1 MEITL
6 LALPLIAFAGT
17 AAGFINVVAGGGS
30 LITLPTLI
38 FLGLPPAMANGTNR
52 LAQLSQNSVAIYR
65 FRRKGFF
72 PLRSGL
78 LLGAAASGGAI
89 IGSRVAVDISP
100 ELFNRILAGV
110 MVAVLVLT
118 LTGADRKPQ
127 GPHEIQNWGLLLP
140 VFFVIGI
147 YGGFIQAGV
156 GFLIMAAF
164 SRLSATSLVLTNATK
179 VMVVL
184 IYTFPALAVFLL
196 HGQVDWAAGVV
207 LAAGNATG
215 AWLGAHFSV
224 ARGDRWIK
232 AVLTISVL
240 AMAVRLF
247 FFA

>member
-1 MEITL
+1 MQISL
-6 LALPLIAFAGT
+6 YSLPLIALAGT

-52 LAQLSQNSVAIYR
+52 LAQLSQNSVAVYR

-72 PLRSGL
+72 PLRTGL
-78 LLGAAASGGAI
+78 ILGAAASAGAV
-89 IGSRVAVDISP
+89 IGSRVAVDIAP
-100 ELFNRILAGV
+100 ELFNRILAFV
-110 MVAVLVLT
+110 MLVVLILT
-118 LTGADRKPQ
+118 LTGGERSAQASQQVWRRR
-127 GPHEIQNWGLLLP
+127 LLLP
-140 VFFVIGI
+140 AFFVIGI

-156 GFLIMAAF
+156 GFLIMAVF
-164 SRLSATSLVLTNATK
+164 SRISATSLVHANATK

-196 HGQVDWAAGVV
+196 HGQVDWASGVV

-224 ARGDRWIK
+224 AKGDRWIK
-232 AVLTISVL
+232 AVLTVTVS

-247 FFA
+247 FFG